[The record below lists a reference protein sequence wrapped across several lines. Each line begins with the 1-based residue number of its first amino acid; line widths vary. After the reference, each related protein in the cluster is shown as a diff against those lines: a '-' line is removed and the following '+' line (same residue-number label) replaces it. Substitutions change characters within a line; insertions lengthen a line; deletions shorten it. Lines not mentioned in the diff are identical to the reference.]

1 MNRLLWIVPWL
12 LWAQTLWAAEPF
24 KIGVIDVQK
33 AIQESEAGKRAKE
46 RFQAQ
51 VKKAEGELLKERQEL
66 ERLKGDMEK
75 KGLLLRE
82 EEQRNLEKEFQK
94 KRVNYERSVRD
105 SQEELRQRDAELTNE
120 IVGEIMKI
128 VAELGK
134 SEKFNIVLERS
145 QVLYSDRAIDV
156 TDKVVELF
164 NRRGTAKAPKSK

>member
-164 NRRGTAKAPKSK
+164 NRRGTAKVPKSK